1 MAEDISNFTARID
14 ELKQMVHQI
23 MVDNHIAL
31 IMPPK
36 SQKEESKE
44 DTTSRTYMPLF
55 YTTLLRIASGV
66 DDIKKN
72 PSGSN
77 EDSKAEKFIAR
88 KTENISNDTAEVRKL
103 MSNLTA
109 TQEFQSQQQNDYYND
124 LLDNTEAFVDNSEEE
139 KKRGNI
145 LTRMMGTMKGAIAGF
160 IGGLF
165 APKPKVVIL
174 SKATIKDIAGIVKA
188 YSPGSKASLTDKV
201 KDKAAGNIADALVGV
216 IKKVGSAIAKA
227 VKGIELVL
235 TTFFYLIFPVVLL
248 GAVGVLTIGLFFIAK
263 MIMDT
268 LGDSIAESITKIAAA
283 VETVASSIAGAIDSI
298 YGGIGDTI
306 KGIAGVIT
314 TIGNKIGGII
324 DDIWG
329 AIKSIAESVIEFL
342 NPANVASKAVSGV
355 KSFLFGDGKA
365 EVDKRQNPF
374 TEITEPICTAIND
387 FNSMVKNYLS
397 NLKIAA
403 VTSVIRTNVV
413 GDTRLNNYRNTSNSN
428 SNSSE
433 NSNSYS
439 QSSSNVR
446 YSNRNTSTPADGIS
460 NNAFNKALIN
470 KYSYE
475 YSSNSL
481 NNSNQNN
488 NEDVVKQIKETNS
501 LMNKLI
507 DLLTPK
513 GGNSYSVVGD

>member
-1 MAEDISNFTARID
+1 MAEDISSFTARVE
-14 ELKQMVHQI
+14 ELKQMVQQI
-23 MVDNHIAL
+23 MVDTHVAL
-31 IMPPK
+31 ITPPK
-36 SQKEESKE
+36 PQKEESKE
-44 DTTSRTYMPLF
+44 DTTSRTWMPIF
-55 YTTLLRIASGV
+55 YTTLLRIASGI
-66 DDIKKN
+66 DDIKKS
-72 PSGSN
+72 PSGDN
-77 EDSKAEKFIAR
+77 EDNKAEKFIAH
-88 KTENISNDTAEVRKL
+88 KTEAISNDTAEVRKL

-109 TQEFQSQQQNDYYND
+109 TQEFQTQQQNNYYND

-145 LTRMMGTMKGAIAGF
+145 LSRMMGTMKSAITGF

-188 YSPGSKASLTDKV
+188 YSPSSKASFTDKV
-201 KDKAAGNIADALVGV
+201 KDKAAGNIAEALVGA
-216 IKKVGSAIAKA
+216 ITKVGKAIATA
-227 VKGIELVL
+227 VKAIEAALVV
-235 TTFFYLIFPVVLL
+235 FIYLIFPAVLL
-248 GAVGVLTIGLFFIAK
+248 GAVGVLTVGLFFIAK

-268 LGDSIAESITKIAAA
+268 LGDSIAEAITKVAGA
-283 VETVASSIAGAIDSI
+283 VETVASSIAGAIDKI
-298 YGGIGDTI
+298 YGGIGDAI
-306 KGIAGVIT
+306 KSIAGVIT
-314 TIGNKIGGII
+314 TIGNTVGGIVE
-324 DDIWG
+324 DIGG
-329 AIKSIAESVIEFL
+329 AIKSIAKSVVEFL
-342 NPANVASKAVSGV
+342 SPSNVASKAVSGV
-355 KSFLFGDGKA
+355 KSFLFGDEKA
-365 EVDKRQNPF
+365 EINKAQNPF
-374 TEITEPICTAIND
+374 SEITEPICTAIND

-413 GDTRLNNYRNTSNSN
+413 GDTRLNTYRNASNST
-428 SNSSE
+428 NSSE
-433 NSNSYS
+433 NSNNYS

-446 YSNRNTSTPADGIS
+446 NSNSNTSTPADGTS
-460 NNAFNKALIN
+460 NNSFNKALIN

-507 DLLTPK
+507 NLLTPK
-513 GGNSYSVVGD
+513 GGNSYSMVGD